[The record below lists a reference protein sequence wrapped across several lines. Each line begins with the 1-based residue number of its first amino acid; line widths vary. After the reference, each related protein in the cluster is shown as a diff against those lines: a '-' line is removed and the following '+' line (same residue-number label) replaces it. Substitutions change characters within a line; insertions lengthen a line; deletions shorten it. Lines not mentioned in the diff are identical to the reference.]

1 MKKVLVPLAE
11 GFEEIEAVTIIDVL
25 RRAGIEV
32 TVAGLTAGEI
42 KGAHGIKIAT
52 DTPLEA
58 VKDKDFEM
66 IVLPGGM
73 PGVDNLRKDARVISL
88 VKKMKE
94 KNKPIGAICAAPLVL
109 RDAGL
114 TSGLRLTC
122 YPGFDA
128 QIPGGKFAKE
138 RVVTDGNILTS
149 KGPGTA
155 LEFALAI
162 VELLENKSKAASL
175 SEALITAR

>member
-32 TVAGLTAGEI
+32 TVAGLVAGEI
-42 KGAHGIKIAT
+42 KGAHGIKIGTDAT
-52 DTPLEA
+52 LET
-58 VKDKDFEM
+58 VKDKDFDM

-128 QIPGGKFAKE
+128 QIPGGKFEKD

-155 LEFALAI
+155 LEFALKI
-162 VELLENKSKAASL
+162 VELLDSKSKSTQL
-175 SEALITAR
+175 SEALISAK

>member
-1 MKKVLVPLAE
+1 MKKVLMPVAE
-11 GFEEIEAVTIIDVL
+11 GFEEIEAITIIDVL

-32 TVAGLTAGEI
+32 TVAGLGRSEI
-42 KGAHGIKIAT
+42 IGAHKIKILPDAAL
-52 DTPLEA
+52 DS
-58 VKDKDFEM
+58 VKDKDFDM
-66 IVLPGGM
+66 LVLPGGM
-73 PGVDNLRKDARVISL
+73 PGVDNLRKDARVLSL

-122 YPGFDA
+122 YPGFDT
-128 QIPGGKFAKE
+128 QIPGGKFEKD
-138 RVVTDGNILTS
+138 RVVTDGNIITS

-155 LEFALAI
+155 LEFSLKI
-162 VELLENKSKAASL
+162 VEMLIDKSKAQSL
-175 SEALITAR
+175 AEAMVVSR